1 MTEKD
6 SIPDSQDLDVIL
18 QALNDVN
25 QDDVS
30 KDFVSS
36 SPIAGDA
43 PAQIVS
49 LDDASVIFPVKDTA
63 HDSENLNE
71 TIDLEETTSKNF
83 SSSSPVA
90 VNVQTRLVDHEG
102 VSDLEGNGTPES
114 TYSDGSFSLEDTI
127 INLSEKPKTSCT
139 VASPTN
145 TLASDNL
152 IENEKSVI
160 NEYDPLNS
168 FQVTMDVE
176 RSRASYNELLSSY
189 AQIFDELKQCRAN
202 VNVAEQEITCLQ
214 NKINDQHNEIVSIQR
229 EMNEKNIERER
240 LEDGLKS
247 TLEEEIIQKN
257 EKIRLMEEEQKV
269 QDLEKEVTR

>member
-102 VSDLEGNGTPES
+102 VSDLEDNGTPES

-127 INLSEKPKTSCT
+127 INLSEKT
-139 VASPTN
+139 
-145 TLASDNL
+145 
-152 IENEKSVI
+152 
-160 NEYDPLNS
+160 
-168 FQVTMDVE
+168 
-176 RSRASYNELLSSY
+176 
-189 AQIFDELKQCRAN
+189 
-202 VNVAEQEITCLQ
+202 
-214 NKINDQHNEIVSIQR
+214 
-229 EMNEKNIERER
+229 
-240 LEDGLKS
+240 
-247 TLEEEIIQKN
+247 
-257 EKIRLMEEEQKV
+257 
-269 QDLEKEVTR
+269 